1 MKTEFKREMNR
12 NYMVLH
18 PEKEI
23 GGSYALRMLSEN
35 RINGL
40 LPFQE
45 KRIDGETFLY
55 FNITSRQSLARMM
68 EYRSFKAKEIRQIT
82 SDLIVT
88 MTALERFLMDGDQLC
103 LEPDM
108 TYVDPDDLKANF
120 CLLPGSESRFE
131 ESFRKLA
138 RYILDHVDHTDGD
151 AVVLAFALFRA
162 GEKENLG
169 IRDLEKCLRA
179 GERDGK
185 EDNFGENTGRE
196 KLYETERKMVRE
208 YGTGAAG
215 ELLRYQ
221 GEKQNGSEGKHGS
234 SESKK
239 TDLSGEAE
247 ELAEEKGLKHGRNVL
262 SALLAVLMAAVPA
275 AVYFIGGIDQ
285 ILKWKWGIL
294 AAEGVLMA
302 GVIFFCVGKDEEETR
317 ETGEDWEVEFRE
329 EEDRERGGIPDGT
342 EYRRSIAE
350 MWGDAED
357 SDKSLRKY
365 SEIRDKEDT
374 REKKNILENYIK
386 EKWEFLGKQEN
397 GNGVYTDADNV
408 RTDIRQRE
416 THEMQTVLLT
426 GRQIYPATRRLVP
439 ENGGEDVVVRYFPF
453 IIGKNR
459 EISDFCLNLPQIS
472 RIHAKIEE
480 DGDGYRITDL
490 NSTNG
495 TSVNGRFLETN
506 ESVHIEPGEM
516 LSFADQRYRFL

>member
-55 FNITSRQSLARMM
+55 FDITSRQSLARMM

-108 TYVDPDDLKANF
+108 IYVDPDDMKANF
-120 CLLPGSESRFE
+120 CLLPGSGSQFE

-185 EDNFGENTGRE
+185 EDNFGENTGKE

-215 ELLRYQ
+215 ELPRYQ
-221 GEKQNGSEGKHGS
+221 GEKQNGSEGKYGY
-234 SESKK
+234 SEIKK
-239 TDLSGEAE
+239 TDLSGETE
-247 ELAEEKGLKHGRNVL
+247 ELAEEKGLKHWKNVL
-262 SALLAVLMAAVPA
+262 SVLFMVLMAAVPA
-275 AVYFIGGIDQ
+275 AVYFIGGIDR
-285 ILKWKWGIL
+285 ILEWKWGIL
-294 AAEGVLMA
+294 AAEGVLMI
-302 GVIFFCVGKDEEETR
+302 GRLFFRVGDGEEENE
-317 ETGEDWEVEFRE
+317 ETEEDWEVEFRE
-329 EEDRERGGIPDGT
+329 EEDRERGGIPDEI
-342 EYRRSIAE
+342 EYRRDITGIRGE
-350 MWGDAED
+350 KECNENTI
-357 SDKSLRKY
+357 KKY
-365 SEIRDKEDT
+365 SELREKEDT
-374 REKKNILENYIK
+374 REKRNIRENRIGRSQ
-386 EKWEFLGKQEN
+386 ESLGKREN
-397 GNGVYTDADNV
+397 ESEIYTDFNDL
-408 RTDIRQRE
+408 RTDIKQRE
-416 THEMQTVLLT
+416 LDEMHTVLLT

-439 ENGGEDVVVRYFPF
+439 ENGGEDVLVRYFPF

-506 ESVHIEPGEM
+506 ESIHIEPGEL